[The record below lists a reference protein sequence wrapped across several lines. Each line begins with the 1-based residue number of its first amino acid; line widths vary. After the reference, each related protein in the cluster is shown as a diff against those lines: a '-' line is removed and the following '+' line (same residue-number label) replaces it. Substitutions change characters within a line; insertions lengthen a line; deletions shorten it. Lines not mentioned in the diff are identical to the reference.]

1 VEMHRRF
8 TSASWG
14 VSSFGAFDFSMTTTT
29 AIQMGRES
37 VALNVWDK
45 FLELIK
51 SRVSINTFTTWFQP
65 TRLSRQEGETLFIQI
80 PSAVFRQVLT
90 RTYGEIIKAVFHQMG
105 TPNTKVQYVC
115 TEEEPIQQAPPAAA
129 AKQSKLDFESSDH
142 QLNNRYTFD
151 TFVVGKSNEF
161 AHAAARA
168 VAEQPS
174 KAYNPLF
181 LYGGVGMGKTHL
193 MHAIGHMIKKRN
205 PAIRLSYVSAE
216 KFTIEVINSLR
227 FDRMITFRDRFH
239 TVDVL
244 LVDDIQF
251 IAGKER
257 TQEEF
262 FHTFNALYEQQ
273 KQIVIS
279 SDCLPKDINSIEE
292 RLRSRFEWGLI
303 ADIQPPDLE
312 TKIAILQKKA
322 ENDRFHL
329 PDEVAEYIARAI
341 KSNVRELEGA
351 LTRLMAYASLTGT
364 AISLP
369 TAQQVLRNIIAS
381 QEKRVTID
389 LIQKRVSE
397 HFNLREQ
404 DLKMRSN
411 TRAIAFPRQVA
422 MYIVKQL
429 TTASLPEIGRQ
440 FGGKHHTTVLHSVEK
455 IDEAR
460 KTDKDLNRLVNKLT
474 EQLGG

>member
-1 VEMHRRF
+1 MEIARAWVFVQM
-8 TSASWG
+8 
-14 VSSFGAFDFSMTTTT
+14 TT
-29 AIQMGRES
+29 AIQLSKEREA
-37 VALNVWDK
+37 VNFWDK
-45 FLELIK
+45 FLERVK

-65 TRLSRQEGETLFIQI
+65 TRLSRGETDVIFVQI
-80 PSAVFRQVLT
+80 PSTVFRQVLT
-90 RTYGEIIKAVFHQMG
+90 RTYGEIVKAVFHELG
-105 TPNTKVQYVC
+105 VPNMRVQYVC
-115 TEEEPIQQAPPAAA
+115 TEEEPATIAPVTATPAAI
-129 AKQSKLDFESSDH
+129 KQSRLDFESSDH

-151 TFVVGKSNEF
+151 SFVVGKSNEF
-161 AHAAARA
+161 AHAASRA

-193 MHAIGHMIKKRN
+193 MHAIGHTIKQRN
-205 PAIRLSYVSAE
+205 PAARLSYVSAE

-227 FDRMITFRDRFH
+227 FDKMFSFRERFH

-262 FHTFNALYEQQ
+262 FHTFNALYEQH

-322 ENDRFHL
+322 ENDRFGL

-351 LTRLMAYASLTGT
+351 LTRLMAYASLTGAT
-364 AISLP
+364 VSLA

-404 DLKMRSN
+404 DLKVRSN

-440 FGGKHHTTVLHSVEK
+440 FGGKHHTSVLHSINK
-455 IDEAR
+455 IEEMR
-460 KTDKDLNRLVNKLT
+460 RSDKDLNRTITRLMDAL
-474 EQLGG
+474 Q

>member
-1 VEMHRRF
+1 
-8 TSASWG
+8 
-14 VSSFGAFDFSMTTTT
+14 MTTATQT
-29 AIQMGRES
+29 GRERETVNS
-37 VALNVWDK
+37 WDK
-45 FLELIK
+45 FLERVK
-51 SRVSINTFTTWFQP
+51 SRVSINTFSTWFQP
-65 TRLSRQEGETLFIQI
+65 TRLNRAEGETLFVQI

-90 RTYGEIIKAVFHQMG
+90 RTYGEIVKAVFHEIG
-105 TPNTKVQYVC
+105 VPNTRVQYVC
-115 TEEEPIQQAPPAAA
+115 TEEEPAVAAA
-129 AKQSKLDFESSDH
+129 PSAVPVKQSKLDFESSDH
-142 QLNNRYTFD
+142 QLNLRYTFD
-151 TFVVGKSNEF
+151 SFVVGKSNEF
-161 AHAAARA
+161 AHAASRA

-174 KAYNPLF
+174 KSYNPLF

-193 MHAIGHMIKKRN
+193 MHAIGHTIKKRN
-205 PAIRLSYVSAE
+205 PAMRLSYVSAE

-227 FDRMITFRDRFH
+227 FDRMISFRDRFH

-322 ENDRFHL
+322 DNERFML
-329 PDEVAEYIARAI
+329 PDDVAEYIARAI

-351 LTRLMAYASLTGT
+351 LTRLMAYASLTGAT
-364 AISLP
+364 VSLA

-404 DLKMRSN
+404 DLKVRSN

-440 FGGKHHTTVLHSVEK
+440 FGGKHHTTVLHSIHK
-455 IDEAR
+455 IEEMR
-460 KTDKDLNRLVNKLT
+460 RSDKDLNRTITRLMDAL
-474 EQLGG
+474 Q

>member
-1 VEMHRRF
+1 VEIARTWFLVQM
-8 TSASWG
+8 
-14 VSSFGAFDFSMTTTT
+14 TT
-29 AIQMGRES
+29 AIQLGKERE
-37 VALNVWDK
+37 AANLWDR
-45 FLELIK
+45 FLERVK
-51 SRVSINTFTTWFQP
+51 SRVSINTFNTWFQP
-65 TRLSRQEGETLFIQI
+65 TRLNRAEADLVYVQI
-80 PSAVFRQVLT
+80 PTTVFRQVLT
-90 RTYGEIIKAVFHQMG
+90 RTYGEIVKAVFHELG
-105 TPNTKVQYVC
+105 VPNMRVQYVC
-115 TEEEPIQQAPPAAA
+115 TEEEPVAATSVAAPLNVT
-129 AKQSKLDFESSDH
+129 QSKLNFESSDH
-142 QLNNRYTFD
+142 QLNTRYTFD
-151 TFVVGKSNEF
+151 SFVVGKSNEF
-161 AHAAARA
+161 AHAASRA

-193 MHAIGHMIKKRN
+193 MHAIGHTIKQRN
-205 PAIRLSYVSAE
+205 PAARLSYVSAE

-227 FDRMITFRDRFH
+227 FDKMFSFRERFH

-262 FHTFNALYEQQ
+262 FHTFNALYEQH

-322 ENDRFHL
+322 ENDRFAL

-351 LTRLMAYASLTGT
+351 LTRLMAYASLTGAT
-364 AISLP
+364 VSLA

-404 DLKMRSN
+404 DLKVRSN

-440 FGGKHHTTVLHSVEK
+440 FGGKHHTTVLHSINK
-455 IDEAR
+455 IEEMR
-460 KTDKDLNRLVNKLT
+460 RSDKDLNRTITRLMDAL
-474 EQLGG
+474 Q

>member
-1 VEMHRRF
+1 
-8 TSASWG
+8 
-14 VSSFGAFDFSMTTTT
+14 MTTATHI
-29 AIQMGRES
+29 AKERE
-37 VALNVWDK
+37 AAGMWDK
-45 FLELIK
+45 FLERVK
-51 SRVSINTFTTWFQP
+51 SRVSLNTFTTWFAP
-65 TRLSRQEGETLFIQI
+65 TRLNRADGETIYVQI
-80 PSAVFRQVLT
+80 PTVVFRQVLT
-90 RTYGEIIKAVFHQMG
+90 RTYGEIIRAVFHEMG
-105 TPNTKVQYVC
+105 MPNLKVQYVC
-115 TEEEPIQQAPPAAA
+115 TEEEAAPVPAAA
-129 AKQSKLDFESSDH
+129 ATPIKQSKLDFESSDN
-142 QLNNRYTFD
+142 QLQARYTFD

-161 AHAAARA
+161 ARAAAQA

-193 MHAIGHMIKKRN
+193 MHAIGHVIKKKN
-205 PAIRLSYVSAE
+205 PAARLCYVSAE

-364 AISLP
+364 VVSLA

-404 DLKMRSN
+404 DLKIRSN

-440 FGGKHHTTVLHSVEK
+440 FGGKHHTTVLHSINK
-455 IDEAR
+455 IEELR
-460 KTDKDLNRLVNKLT
+460 RSDKELNRTITRLMDAL
-474 EQLGG
+474 Q

>member
-1 VEMHRRF
+1 
-8 TSASWG
+8 
-14 VSSFGAFDFSMTTTT
+14 MTTATHIVKERET
-29 AIQMGRES
+29 AGM
-37 VALNVWDK
+37 WDK
-45 FLELIK
+45 FLERVK
-51 SRVSINTFTTWFQP
+51 SRVSLNTFTTWFAP
-65 TRLSRQEGETLFIQI
+65 TRLNRTDSDTVYIQI
-80 PSAVFRQVLT
+80 PTIVFRQVLT
-90 RTYGEIIKAVFHQMG
+90 RTYGEIIRAVFHELGM
-105 TPNTKVQYVC
+105 PSLKVQYVC
-115 TEEEPIQQAPPAAA
+115 TEEDAAPPPPPAIPIR
-129 AKQSKLDFESSDH
+129 QSRLDFESSDN
-142 QLNNRYTFD
+142 QLQARYTFE

-161 AHAAARA
+161 AHAASRA

-193 MHAIGHMIKKRN
+193 MHAIGHTIKKRN
-205 PAIRLSYVSAE
+205 PAMRLSYVSAE

-227 FDRMITFRDRFH
+227 FDRMISFRERFH

-279 SDCLPKDINSIEE
+279 SDCLPKDINIEE

-322 ENDRFHL
+322 ESEHFQLAD
-329 PDEVAEYIARAI
+329 DVAEFIARSI

-351 LTRLMAYASLTGT
+351 LTRLVAYASLTG
-364 AISLP
+364 APVNLG
-369 TAQQVLRNIIAS
+369 TAQQALRNIIAT
-381 QEKRVTID
+381 QEKKVTIE
-389 LIQKRVSE
+389 LIQKRVGE
-397 HFNLREQ
+397 QFGLRDQ
-404 DLKMRSN
+404 DLKVRSN
-411 TRAIAFPRQVA
+411 AKAIAFPRQIA
-422 MYIVKQL
+422 MYLVKQL
-429 TTASLPEIGRQ
+429 TSASLPEIGKQ
-440 FGGKHHTTVLHSVEK
+440 FGGKHHTTVLHSINK
-455 IDEAR
+455 IETLR
-460 KTDKDLNRLVNKLT
+460 RSDKDLNRTISRLLDT
-474 EQLGG
+474 LG

>member
-1 VEMHRRF
+1 MTGAVF
-8 TSASWG
+8 SLVTTSATNP
-14 VSSFGAFDFSMTTTT
+14 A
-29 AIQMGRES
+29 REREA
-37 VALNVWDK
+37 VNAWDK
-45 FLELIK
+45 FLERVK
-51 SRVSINTFTTWFQP
+51 ARVSINTYTTWFQP
-65 TRLSRQEGETLFIQI
+65 TRLNRTEGDTLFVQI
-80 PSAVFRQVLT
+80 PNPVFRQVLT
-90 RTYGEIIKAVFHQMG
+90 RTYGDIVKAVFHEIG
-105 TPNTKVQYVC
+105 TPGARVQYVC
-115 TEEEPIQQAPPAAA
+115 AEEEPTPAGTATGAALAGPPV
-129 AKQSKLDFESSDH
+129 KQSKLDFESSDH
-142 QLNNRYTFD
+142 QLNLRYTFE

-174 KAYNPLF
+174 KCYNPLF

-193 MHAIGHMIKKRN
+193 MHAIGHTIKKRN
-205 PAIRLSYVSAE
+205 PAMRLSYVSAE

-227 FDRMITFRDRFH
+227 FDRMISFRDRFH

-279 SDCLPKDINSIEE
+279 SDCLPKDISSIEE

-322 ENDRFHL
+322 ENERFPL
-329 PDEVAEYIARAI
+329 PDDVSEYIARAI

-351 LTRLMAYASLTGT
+351 LTRLMAYASLTG
-364 AISLP
+364 ASVSLA

-404 DLKMRSN
+404 DLKVRSN

-440 FGGKHHTTVLHSVEK
+440 FGGKHHTTVLHSINK
-455 IDEAR
+455 IEEMR
-460 KTDKDLNRLVNKLT
+460 RSDKDLNRVITRLMDAL
-474 EQLGG
+474 Q

>member
-1 VEMHRRF
+1 M
-8 TSASWG
+8 A
-14 VSSFGAFDFSMTTTT
+14 T
-29 AIQMGRES
+29 AIQLG
-37 VALNVWDK
+37 
-45 FLELIK
+45 LERVK
-51 SRVSINTFTTWFQP
+51 SRVSINTFNTWFQP
-65 TRLSRQEGETLFIQI
+65 TRLNRAENGLVHVQI
-80 PSAVFRQVLT
+80 PTTVFRQVLT
-90 RTYGEIIKAVFHQMG
+90 RTYGAIVRAVFHELGVPAMR
-105 TPNTKVQYVC
+105 VQYAC
-115 TEEEPIQQAPPAAA
+115 TEEEPASAVPVAAI
-129 AKQSKLDFESSDH
+129 KQSKLDFQTSDH
-142 QLNNRYTFD
+142 QLNTRYTFD

-161 AHAAARA
+161 ANAASRA

-193 MHAIGHMIKKRN
+193 MHAIGHTIKKRN
-205 PAIRLSYVSAE
+205 PAMRLSYVSAE

-227 FDRMITFRDRFH
+227 FDRMISFRDRFH

-279 SDCLPKDINSIEE
+279 SDCLPKDINSIAEQI
-292 RLRSRFEWGLI
+292 RSRFEWGLI

-322 ENDRFHL
+322 ENDRFSL

-351 LTRLMAYASLTGT
+351 LTRLMAYASLTGAT
-364 AISLP
+364 ISLA
-369 TAQQVLRNIIAS
+369 TAQQVLRNISAS

-389 LIQKRVSE
+389 
-397 HFNLREQ
+397 
-404 DLKMRSN
+404 
-411 TRAIAFPRQVA
+411 
-422 MYIVKQL
+422 
-429 TTASLPEIGRQ
+429 
-440 FGGKHHTTVLHSVEK
+440 
-455 IDEAR
+455 
-460 KTDKDLNRLVNKLT
+460 
-474 EQLGG
+474 

>member
-1 VEMHRRF
+1 VEIARIWFFVQM
-8 TSASWG
+8 
-14 VSSFGAFDFSMTTTT
+14 TT
-29 AIQMGRES
+29 AIQLSKERE
-37 VALNVWDK
+37 AANLWDR
-45 FLELIK
+45 FLERVK
-51 SRVSINTFTTWFQP
+51 SRVSINTFNTWFQP
-65 TRLSRQEGETLFIQI
+65 TRLNRAEADVVFVQI
-80 PSAVFRQVLT
+80 PTTVFRQVLT
-90 RTYGEIIKAVFHQMG
+90 RTYGEIVKAVFHELG
-105 TPNTKVQYVC
+105 VPNTRVHYVC
-115 TEEEPIQQAPPAAA
+115 TEEEPVAAA
-129 AKQSKLDFESSDH
+129 PAVASASTKQSKLDFESSDH
-142 QLNNRYTFD
+142 QLNPRYTFD
-151 TFVVGKSNEF
+151 SFVVGKSNEF
-161 AHAAARA
+161 AHAASRA

-193 MHAIGHMIKKRN
+193 MHAIGHTIKQRN
-205 PAIRLSYVSAE
+205 PAARLSYVSAE

-227 FDRMITFRDRFH
+227 FDKMFSFRERFH

-262 FHTFNALYEQQ
+262 FHTFNALYEQH

-322 ENDRFHL
+322 ENDRFGL
-329 PDEVAEYIARAI
+329 PDDVAEYIARAI

-351 LTRLMAYASLTGT
+351 LTRLMAYASLTGAT
-364 AISLP
+364 VSLA

-404 DLKMRSN
+404 DLKVRSN

-440 FGGKHHTTVLHSVEK
+440 FGGKHHTTVLHSINK
-455 IDEAR
+455 IEEMR
-460 KTDKDLNRLVNKLT
+460 RSDKELNRTITRLMDAL
-474 EQLGG
+474 Q

>member
-1 VEMHRRF
+1 VEIARIWFFVQM
-8 TSASWG
+8 
-14 VSSFGAFDFSMTTTT
+14 TT
-29 AIQMGRES
+29 AIQLSKEHE
-37 VALNVWDK
+37 AANLWDK
-45 FLELIK
+45 FLERVK
-51 SRVSINTFTTWFQP
+51 SRVSINTFNTWFQP
-65 TRLSRQEGETLFIQI
+65 TRLNRADADLIYVQI
-80 PSAVFRQVLT
+80 PTTVFRQVLT
-90 RTYGEIIKAVFHQMG
+90 RTYGEIVKAVFHELGVPAMR
-105 TPNTKVQYVC
+105 VQYVC
-115 TEEEPIQQAPPAAA
+115 TEEEPVAAA
-129 AKQSKLDFESSDH
+129 AVAATASIKQSKLDFESSDH
-142 QLNNRYTFD
+142 QLNTRYTFD
-151 TFVVGKSNEF
+151 SFVVGKSNEF
-161 AHAAARA
+161 AHAASRA

-193 MHAIGHMIKKRN
+193 MHAIGHTIKQRN
-205 PAIRLSYVSAE
+205 PAARLSYVSAE

-227 FDRMITFRDRFH
+227 FDKMFSFRERFH

-262 FHTFNALYEQQ
+262 FHTFNALYEQH

-322 ENDRFHL
+322 ENDRFVL
-329 PDEVAEYIARAI
+329 PDDVAEYIARAI

-351 LTRLMAYASLTGT
+351 LTRLMAYASLTG
-364 AISLP
+364 AAVSLA

-381 QEKRVTID
+381 QEKRVTIEV
-389 LIQKRVSE
+389 IQKRVSE

-404 DLKMRSN
+404 DLKVRSN

-440 FGGKHHTTVLHSVEK
+440 FGGKHHTTVLHSINK
-455 IDEAR
+455 IEEMR
-460 KTDKDLNRLVNKLT
+460 RSDKELNRTITRLMDAL
-474 EQLGG
+474 Q

>member
-1 VEMHRRF
+1 MI
-8 TSASWG
+8 
-14 VSSFGAFDFSMTTTT
+14 MTTATQ
-29 AIQMGRES
+29 IGREPET
-37 VALNVWDK
+37 LNVWDK
-45 FLELIK
+45 FLDLIK
-51 SRVSINTFTTWFQP
+51 SRVSINTYSTWFQP
-65 TRLSRQEGETLFIQI
+65 TRLSRQEGETLFVQI

-90 RTYGEIIKAVFHQMG
+90 RTYGEIIKAVFHQMN

-115 TEEEPIQQAPPAAA
+115 TEEETAQPAPAAASA
-129 AKQSKLDFESSDH
+129 AKQSRLDFESSDH

-151 TFVVGKSNEF
+151 SFVVGKSNEF
-161 AHAAARA
+161 AHAASRA

-205 PAIRLSYVSAE
+205 PAMRLSYVSAE

-227 FDRMITFRDRFH
+227 FDRMISFRDRFH

-364 AISLP
+364 AISLA

-404 DLKMRSN
+404 DLKIRSN

-440 FGGKHHTTVLHSVEK
+440 FGGKHHTTVLHSINK
-455 IDEAR
+455 IEELR
-460 KTDKDLNRLVNKLT
+460 RSDKELNRTITRLMDAL
-474 EQLGG
+474 Q

>member
-1 VEMHRRF
+1 MEIARIWFFVQM
-8 TSASWG
+8 
-14 VSSFGAFDFSMTTTT
+14 TT
-29 AIQMGRES
+29 AIQLSKERE
-37 VALNVWDK
+37 AANLWDK
-45 FLELIK
+45 FLERVK
-51 SRVSINTFTTWFQP
+51 SRVSINTFNTWFQP
-65 TRLSRQEGETLFIQI
+65 TRLNRADSDIIYVQI
-80 PSAVFRQVLT
+80 PTTVFRQVLT
-90 RTYGEIIKAVFHQMG
+90 RTYGEIVKAVFHELGVPAMR
-105 TPNTKVQYVC
+105 VQYVC
-115 TEEEPIQQAPPAAA
+115 TEEEPVAAA
-129 AKQSKLDFESSDH
+129 PVAATTSTKQSKLDFESSDH
-142 QLNNRYTFD
+142 QLNTRYTFD
-151 TFVVGKSNEF
+151 SFVVGKSNEF
-161 AHAAARA
+161 AHAASRA

-193 MHAIGHMIKKRN
+193 MHAIGHTIKQRN
-205 PAIRLSYVSAE
+205 PAARLSYVSAE

-227 FDRMITFRDRFH
+227 FDKMFSFRERFH

-262 FHTFNALYEQQ
+262 FHTFNALYEQH

-322 ENDRFHL
+322 ENDRFVL
-329 PDEVAEYIARAI
+329 PDDVAEYIARAI

-351 LTRLMAYASLTGT
+351 LTRLMAYASLTG
-364 AISLP
+364 AAVSLA

-381 QEKRVTID
+381 QEKRVTIEV
-389 LIQKRVSE
+389 IQKRVSE

-404 DLKMRSN
+404 DLKVRSN

-440 FGGKHHTTVLHSVEK
+440 FGGKHHTTVLHSIHK
-455 IDEAR
+455 IEEMR
-460 KTDKDLNRLVNKLT
+460 RSDKELNRTITRLMDAL
-474 EQLGG
+474 Q

>member
-1 VEMHRRF
+1 MEIARIWFFVQM
-8 TSASWG
+8 
-14 VSSFGAFDFSMTTTT
+14 TT
-29 AIQMGRES
+29 AIQLSKERE
-37 VALNVWDK
+37 AANLWDK
-45 FLELIK
+45 FLERVK
-51 SRVSINTFTTWFQP
+51 SRVSINTFNTWFQP
-65 TRLSRQEGETLFIQI
+65 TRLNRAEGELIYVQI
-80 PSAVFRQVLT
+80 PTTVFRQVLT
-90 RTYGEIIKAVFHQMG
+90 RTYGEIVKAVFHELGVPAMR
-105 TPNTKVQYVC
+105 VQYVC
-115 TEEEPIQQAPPAAA
+115 TEEEPVAAA
-129 AKQSKLDFESSDH
+129 PVAAISGIKQSKLDFESSDH
-142 QLNNRYTFD
+142 QLNTRYTFD

-161 AHAAARA
+161 AHAASRA

-193 MHAIGHMIKKRN
+193 MHAIGHTIKQRN
-205 PAIRLSYVSAE
+205 PAARLSYVSAE

-227 FDRMITFRDRFH
+227 FDKMFSFRERFH

-262 FHTFNALYEQQ
+262 FHTFNALYEQH

-322 ENDRFHL
+322 ENDRFVL
-329 PDEVAEYIARAI
+329 PDDVAEYIARAI

-351 LTRLMAYASLTGT
+351 LTRLMAYASLTGVT
-364 AISLP
+364 VSLA

-404 DLKMRSN
+404 DLKVRSN

-440 FGGKHHTTVLHSVEK
+440 FGGKHHTTVLHSINK
-455 IDEAR
+455 IEELR
-460 KTDKDLNRLVNKLT
+460 RSDKDLNRTITRLMDAL
-474 EQLGG
+474 Q

>member
-1 VEMHRRF
+1 M
-8 TSASWG
+8 A
-14 VSSFGAFDFSMTTTT
+14 T
-29 AIQMGRES
+29 AIQLGRES
-37 VALNVWDK
+37 EAANLWDK
-45 FLELIK
+45 FLERVK
-51 SRVSINTFTTWFQP
+51 SRVSISTFRTWFQP
-65 TRLSRQEGETLFIQI
+65 TRLNRAETDVVHVQI
-80 PSAVFRQVLT
+80 PTTVFRQVLT
-90 RTYGEIIKAVFHQMG
+90 RTYGEIVKAVFHELGVPAMR
-105 TPNTKVQYVC
+105 VQYMC
-115 TEEEPIQQAPPAAA
+115 TEEEPASAVPLTAI
-129 AKQSKLDFESSDH
+129 KQSKLDFEPSDRH
-142 QLNNRYTFD
+142 LNTRYTFD

-161 AHAAARA
+161 ANAAARA

-193 MHAIGHMIKKRN
+193 MHAIGHTIKQRN
-205 PAIRLSYVSAE
+205 PAARLSYVSAE

-227 FDRMITFRDRFH
+227 FDKMFSFRERFH

-262 FHTFNALYEQQ
+262 FHTFNALYEQH

-279 SDCLPKDINSIEE
+279 SDCFPKDINAIEE
-292 RLRSRFEWGLI
+292 RLRSRFGCGLI

-322 ENDRFHL
+322 ENDGLAL

-351 LTRLMAYASLTGT
+351 LTRVMAYASLTGAT
-364 AISLP
+364 VSLA

-389 LIQKRVSE
+389 LIQKKVSE

-404 DLKMRSN
+404 ELKVRSN

-440 FGGKHHTTVLHSVEK
+440 FGGKHHTTVLHSINK
-455 IDEAR
+455 IEEMR
-460 KTDKDLNRLVNKLT
+460 RSDKELNRAITRLMDTL
-474 EQLGG
+474 Q